1 MLRVAAAAV
10 KPPARAGHSA
20 TPGNCPAV
28 EPSIEFVS
36 TIRPRRRNIDIQVA
50 LLRIWSQEGNTPIR
64 AEEVRRGMAL
74 HAELNGTRS
83 C

>member
-1 MLRVAAAAV
+1 MLAV
-10 KPPARAGHSA
+10 HSA

-28 EPSIEFVS
+28 EPSIEFLSIVQA
-36 TIRPRRRNIDIQVA
+36 RRRNIDIQVA

-64 AEEVRRGMAL
+64 VEAVRRSMIPHAPAL
-74 HAELNGTRS
+74 DGTRS

>member
-1 MLRVAAAAV
+1 VPAV
-10 KPPARAGHSA
+10 HSA

-36 TIRPRRRNIDIQVA
+36 IVQARRRSIDIQVA
-50 LLRIWSQEGNTPIR
+50 LLRTWSQEGNTPIR
-64 AEEVRRGMAL
+64 VEAVRRGMVL
-74 HAELNGTRS
+74 HAPAMNGTRS

>member
-1 MLRVAAAAV
+1 MPAV
-10 KPPARAGHSA
+10 HSA

-36 TIRPRRRNIDIQVA
+36 TIRPRRRNIDIQAA

-64 AEEVRRGMAL
+64 VEAVRRSL
-74 HAELNGTRS
+74 IPHAPAQDGARS